1 MKDTFTLRPLT
12 RTRKDNGALY
22 VREKEVEAQ
31 LKHLATLSE
40 KQRRRALLAEGNDK
54 LREETLVYALRE
66 CAQSGDTETAWAIA
80 ERLTER
86 ISGHIA
92 RQLSKWRLPPDDA
105 DDCTRD
111 LFAALFEALFDP
123 SSAGEFWEVRFWV
136 CLDRRLWNLIEKR
149 QATLDAQL
157 REAEAPEGGG
167 HEMAEGGG
175 QETLLSR
182 MHDRSLGPE
191 ERALL
196 SAALNHLS
204 ENERLAVYLTKVEG
218 LPEESD
224 DPARATAAS
233 VLGVTGRSVR
243 NYLKRAE
250 EKIQKWEQAR

>member
-12 RTRKDNGALY
+12 RTRKDNGQLY
-22 VREKEVEAQ
+22 VREKEVEVQ
-31 LKHLATLSE
+31 LKSLATLSE

-86 ISGHIA
+86 VSGHIA

-111 LFAALFEALFDP
+111 LFAALFEALFDR

-157 REAEAPEGGG
+157 REAEAPEGS
-167 HEMAEGGG
+167 HESSEGG
-175 QETLLSR
+175 QESLLSR

-191 ERALL
+191 ERAML
-196 SAALNHLS
+196 SAALSHLS